1 MSLMMTDLEKRK
13 KPDTPKAYA
22 WFKSLEEW
30 AENIDERNEHDLR
43 GNRAGE
49 EHKEEEKKEG
59 N

>member
-1 MSLMMTDLEKRK
+1 MMTDLEKRK